1 MSHPLLQFLLTPM
14 APPETTG
21 LKRLRRSWVLLCA
34 CLAVSAPLNSA
45 SVALFGPRGALPAL
59 LLLLA
64 APAMG
69 IVYFR
74 AKASAEDAQ
83 NRGEKP

>member
-21 LKRLRRSWVLLCA
+21 LKRLRRAWVLLCA
-34 CLAVSAPLNSA
+34 CLAVAAPLNTA
-45 SVALFGPRGALPAL
+45 SVALFGPLGALPAL

-64 APAMG
+64 APVMG

-74 AKASAEDAQ
+74 AKARAEEAHD
-83 NRGEKP
+83 RGGEP

>member
-1 MSHPLLQFLLTPM
+1 MSHPLLQFLLTPI

-21 LKRLRRSWVLLCA
+21 LKRLRRTWVLLCA
-34 CLAVSAPLNSA
+34 CLAVAAPLNAA
-45 SVALFGPRGALPAL
+45 SVALFGPLGALPAL

-64 APAMG
+64 APVIG

-74 AKASAEDAQ
+74 AKARSEDAHD
-83 NRGEKP
+83 RAGEP

>member
-1 MSHPLLQFLLTPM
+1 MRHPLLQFLLTPM

-34 CLAVSAPLNSA
+34 CLAVAVPLNTA
-45 SVALFGPRGALPAL
+45 SVGLFGPLGALPAL

-64 APAMG
+64 APVIG

-74 AKASAEDAQ
+74 AKARAVETQ
-83 NRGEKP
+83 IRGGKP

>member
-1 MSHPLLQFLLTPM
+1 MRYPLLQFLLTPI

-34 CLAVSAPLNSA
+34 CLAVAVPLNAA
-45 SVALFGPRGALPAL
+45 SVGLFGPLGALPAL

-64 APAMG
+64 APVIG

-74 AKASAEDAQ
+74 AKARAVETQ
-83 NRGEKP
+83 NRGGKP